1 MAPLGRGMA
10 GAAGTPVSRQ
20 HDSRGLLG
28 ILRSSAVLRLS
39 AKRVV
44 VAVPVLWGV
53 TFLTFAFMNL
63 LPGNRARQLLG
74 EQATPE
80 QVRELEMQL
89 GLDKPFLVRYLDWL
103 GGVLR
108 GDLGASLG
116 SGQSVTDILGQRL
129 PVTLQLGLYGLIVSV
144 ALTIPVALLAVRRPG
159 GIADRLSMAI
169 SILGLSFPN
178 FVLAILLV
186 FVLAVTFT
194 LFPAIGY
201 VPLSVSVVGNIH
213 SLTLP
218 AAAMGIPLF
227 CYYTRLLRGDLLEQ
241 MQSEDYV
248 DTARA
253 KGISAWRVL
262 ARHAL
267 PNSMFGFVTMV
278 GLNLGALLGGTVI
291 IEQIFS
297 LPGIGRAL
305 VLAINGHDVLLVQ
318 AIVLLLACAVVL
330 ANLLTDIVYMILDPR
345 IRHGSS

>member
-1 MAPLGRGMA
+1 MN
-10 GAAGTPVSRQ
+10 
-20 HDSRGLLG
+20 
-28 ILRSSAVLRLS
+28 ILRLS
-39 AKRVV
+39 VRRVL

-63 LPGNRARQLLG
+63 LPGNGARQLLG
-74 EQATPE
+74 AEATPD
-80 QVRELEMQL
+80 QVRQLETQL
-89 GLDKPFLVRYLDWL
+89 GLDRPFLVRYGEWL

-116 SGQSVTDILGQRL
+116 SGQPVTDILGQRL
-129 PVTLQLGLYGLIVSV
+129 PVTLELGLYGLVISV
-144 ALTIPVALLAVRRPG
+144 VLTIPVALLAARRPG
-159 GIADRLSMAI
+159 GLADRLGMAV
-169 SILGLSFPN
+169 SVLGLSFPN

-186 FVLAVTFT
+186 LVLAVTFT
-194 LFPAIGY
+194 VFPAIGF
-201 VPLSVSVVGNIH
+201 VPLTVGFGGNVR

-227 CYYTRLLRGDLLEQ
+227 CYYTRLLRSDLLEQ
-241 MQSEDYV
+241 MRGEDYV
-248 DTARA
+248 VTARA

-305 VLAINGHDVLLVQ
+305 VSAINGHDVVVVQ

-330 ANLLTDIVYMILDPR
+330 ANLLTDIVYLILDPR
-345 IRHGSS
+345 IRYGSS

>member
-1 MAPLGRGMA
+1 MN
-10 GAAGTPVSRQ
+10 
-20 HDSRGLLG
+20 
-28 ILRSSAVLRLS
+28 ILRLS
-39 AKRVV
+39 VRRVL

-63 LPGNRARQLLG
+63 LPGNGARQLLG
-74 EQATPE
+74 AEATPD
-80 QVRELEMQL
+80 QVRQLETQL
-89 GLDKPFLVRYLDWL
+89 GLDRPFLVRYGEWL

-116 SGQSVTDILGQRL
+116 SGQPVTDILGQRL
-129 PVTLQLGLYGLIVSV
+129 PVTLELGLYGLVISV
-144 ALTIPVALLAVRRPG
+144 VLTIPLALLAARRPG
-159 GIADRLSMAI
+159 GLADRLGMAV
-169 SILGLSFPN
+169 SVLGLSFPN

-186 FVLAVTFT
+186 LVLAVTFT
-194 LFPAIGY
+194 VFPAIGF
-201 VPLSVSVVGNIH
+201 VPLTVGFGGNVR

-227 CYYTRLLRGDLLEQ
+227 CYYTRLLRSDLLEQ
-241 MQSEDYV
+241 MRGEDYV
-248 DTARA
+248 VTARA

-305 VLAINGHDVLLVQ
+305 VSAINGHDVVVVQ

-330 ANLLTDIVYMILDPR
+330 ANLLTDIVYLILDPR
-345 IRHGSS
+345 IRYGSS

>member
-1 MAPLGRGMA
+1 MSLSVSPALRGGR
-10 GAAGTPVSRQ
+10 R
-20 HDSRGLLG
+20 LLG
-28 ILRSSAVLRLS
+28 ILRSSVVLRLGV
-39 AKRVV
+39 KRVII
-44 VAVPVLWGV
+44 AIPVLWGV
-53 TFLTFAFMNL
+53 TFLTFVFMNL
-63 LPGNRARQLLG
+63 LPGNGARQLLG
-74 EQATPE
+74 AEATPD
-80 QVRELEMQL
+80 QVRQLEMQL

-103 GGVLR
+103 GGVLS
-108 GDLGASLG
+108 GHLGASLG
-116 SGQSVTDILGQRL
+116 SGQPVLDILGQRL
-129 PVTLQLGLYGLIVSV
+129 PVTLELGLYGLIVSV
-144 ALTIPVALLAVRRPG
+144 VLTVPVALLAVRRPG
-159 GIADRLSMAI
+159 GLADRLSMAV
-169 SILGLSFPN
+169 SVLGLSFPN

-186 FVLAVTFT
+186 LLLAVTFT
-194 LFPAIGY
+194 VFPAIGY
-201 VPLSVSVVGNIH
+201 VPLSVSFGGNIR

-241 MQSEDYV
+241 MQGEDYV
-248 DTARA
+248 VTARA

-267 PNSMFGFVTMV
+267 RNSMFGFVTMV

-305 VLAINGHDVLLVQ
+305 VLAINGHDVVLVQ

-345 IRHGSS
+345 IRYGSS